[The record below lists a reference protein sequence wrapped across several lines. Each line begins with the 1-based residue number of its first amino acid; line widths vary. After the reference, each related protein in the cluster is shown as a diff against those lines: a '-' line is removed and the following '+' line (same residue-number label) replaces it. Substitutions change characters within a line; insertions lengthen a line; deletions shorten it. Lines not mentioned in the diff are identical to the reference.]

1 MNINLMKT
9 VLIAATAVGAF
20 LMVSAAAGAEQE
32 SWIEQL
38 DFRGDFRLRYEYIDE
53 QAEAG
58 RERMRF
64 RGRFGF
70 ATGIGDDVKFVMRL
84 ATGHGN
90 PVSTNQSFEN
100 GFSLDDIRLNLAFV
114 DWKIADEMN
123 VYVGKMNNPLFRAG
137 GVPLIWDS
145 DFTPEGLALRVGSGM
160 LFGTLGGFLIEKRS
174 GVDDSLLYALQGGL
188 RLPLGENNKL
198 TIGAG
203 YFAFTNTIGNK
214 PFYKD
219 RPKGNTVDVDGHYVY
234 EYKDVEVF
242 AQFDGKVAGWPLQLF
257 AHYAR
262 NTAVPVQDTAFAF
275 GARLGSASKKGQL
288 QFRWMYLDTEA
299 DAVIGTFTDS
309 DFGSG
314 STDSLGHM
322 LVAKYGIS
330 DKLFVG
336 GTLFIN
342 KVDRFQGAEHDYNRV
357 QIDLEVKFN

>member
-1 MNINLMKT
+1 M
-9 VLIAATAVGAF
+9 VASAFGALIFAP
-20 LMVSAAAGAEQE
+20 AAACAEEE
-32 SWIEQL
+32 SWLEQF
-38 DFRGDFRLRYEYIDE
+38 DFKGDFRLRYEYIDE
-53 QAEAG
+53 QAEPE

-70 ATGIGDDVKFVMRL
+70 ATDFSDDVKFVMRL
-84 ATGHGN
+84 ATGRGN

-100 GFSLDDIRLNLAFV
+100 GFSLADIRLNLAFV
-114 DWKIADEMN
+114 DWKVSDG
-123 VYVGKMNNPLFRAG
+123 VSFYGGKMNNPLFKAG

-145 DFTPEGLALRVGSGM
+145 DFTPEGLALKAESGM
-160 LFGTLGGFLIEKRS
+160 LFGTIGGFLIDKRS
-174 GVDDSLLYALQGGL
+174 GADDSFLYAVQVGL

-198 TIGAG
+198 TLGAG

-219 RPKGNTVDVDGHYVY
+219 RPKGNTVDVDGNYVY

-242 AQFDGKVAGWPLQLF
+242 AQFDSEIGGWPLQLF

-275 GARLGSASKKGQL
+275 GARLGSAREKGQM
-288 QFRWMYLDTEA
+288 QFGWAYLDTEA

-314 STDSLGHM
+314 STDSFGHL
-322 LVAKYGIS
+322 LVVKYGIS

-336 GTLFIN
+336 GTFFIN

>member
-1 MNINLMKT
+1 MKT
-9 VLIAATAVGAF
+9 VPMAATAVGAF
-20 LMVSAAAGAEQE
+20 LMVSAAAGAEPD

-38 DFRGDFRLRYEYIDE
+38 DFKGDFRLRYEYIDE
-53 QAEAG
+53 QAEPE

-70 ATGIGDDVKFVMRL
+70 ATDFSDDVKFVMRL
-84 ATGHGN
+84 ATGRGN

-100 GFSLDDIRLNLAFV
+100 GFSLADIRLNLAFV
-114 DWKIADEMN
+114 DWKVSDG
-123 VYVGKMNNPLFRAG
+123 VSFYGGKMNNPLFKAG

-145 DFTPEGLALRVGSGM
+145 DFTPEGLALKAESGM
-160 LFGTLGGFLIEKRS
+160 LFGTIGGFLIDKRS
-174 GVDDSLLYALQGGL
+174 GADDSFLYAVQVGL

-198 TIGAG
+198 TLGAG

-219 RPKGNTVDVDGHYVY
+219 RPKGNTVDVDGNYVY

-242 AQFDGKVAGWPLQLF
+242 AQFDSEIGGWLLQLF

-275 GARLGSASKKGQL
+275 GARLGSAREKGQM
-288 QFRWMYLDTEA
+288 QFGWAYLDTEA

-336 GTLFIN
+336 GTFFIN
-342 KVDRFQGAEHDYNRV
+342 KVDRFQGAEHEYNRV

>member
-1 MNINLMKT
+1 MKT
-9 VLIAATAVGAF
+9 VPMAATAVGAF
-20 LMVSAAAGAEQE
+20 LMVSAAAGAEPD

-38 DFRGDFRLRYEYIDE
+38 DFKGDFRLRYEYIDE
-53 QAEAG
+53 QAEPE

-70 ATGIGDDVKFVMRL
+70 ATDFSDDVKFVMRL
-84 ATGHGN
+84 ATGRGN

-100 GFSLDDIRLNLAFV
+100 GFSLADIRLNLAFV
-114 DWKIADEMN
+114 DWKVSDG
-123 VYVGKMNNPLFRAG
+123 VSFYGGKMNNPLFKAG

-145 DFTPEGLALRVGSGM
+145 DFTPEGLALKAESGM
-160 LFGTLGGFLIEKRS
+160 LFGTIGGFLIDKRS
-174 GVDDSLLYALQGGL
+174 GADDSFLYAVQVGL

-198 TIGAG
+198 TLGAG

-219 RPKGNTVDVDGHYVY
+219 RPKGNTVDVDGNYVY

-242 AQFDGKVAGWPLQLF
+242 AQFDSEIGGWPLQLF
-257 AHYAR
+257 AHSAR

-275 GARLGSASKKGQL
+275 GARLGSAREKGQM
-288 QFRWMYLDTEA
+288 QFGWAYLDTEA

-336 GTLFIN
+336 GTFFIN
-342 KVDRFQGAEHDYNRV
+342 KVDRFQGAEHEYNRV